1 VCAIKGI
8 LQIKGYSVRFVSNYC
23 RVNIII
29 ESIRNVS

>member
-8 LQIKGYSVRFVSNYC
+8 LQIKGYSVRFVSNC